1 MGSTKTPLVDDVDW
15 SRLFHAYGVASDTQR
30 HLHALVSDDD
40 AAFDEALDHLFGAV
54 LHQGTVYPA
63 TVPSLRVVAGML
75 HGQAHGQAQ
84 VQFHDQAL
92 RRRDEHGQSRLAS
105 LLGWIDAVG
114 DSASWLED
122 AGESDAAEPTD
133 EDVEAF
139 YRAMAA
145 DDESVW
151 GSELSQYLWV
161 RSVAELPAAC
171 RAALTS
177 VSTFLTDEDEAVRS
191 AALDAYVRLAAVQPD
206 RVALAE
212 PLTAALAT
220 ASGRDERAVVV
231 LGLGGLG
238 TDTTRWLSDDDPAI
252 RACAAL
258 PLTGS
263 TEATAVLVE
272 ALRDPLAVDEWFTR
286 RPSRFDMR
294 VHFCL
299 VANLLAR
306 DVGLAEILPAC
317 LPVVRVAKGG
327 LWSDMT
333 WGPILLRTFPGV
345 EFVPGVRPDPP
356 RNLDEAQQAVLREL
370 VANDDLWDA
379 RDGNASLARMR
390 VGLPDDR
397 DAVARIASGD

>member
-1 MGSTKTPLVDDVDW
+1 MGSTGTPLVDDVDW
-15 SRLFHAYGVASDTQR
+15 SRLFHAYGVASDTSR

-40 AAFDEALDHLFGAV
+40 AAFGAAVDHLFGAV

-63 TVPSLRVVAGML
+63 TVPALRVVAGTL
-75 HGQAHGQAQ
+75 
-84 VQFHDQAL
+84 HDQGYHQVL
-92 RRRDEHGQSRLAS
+92 RRRDEHGRSRLAS
-105 LLGWIDAVG
+105 LLEWIDAVG
-114 DSASWLED
+114 DSASWHED
-122 AGESDAAEPTD
+122 TRASDAVEPTD
-133 EDVEAF
+133 EDIDAF

-145 DDESVW
+145 DDEAVW
-151 GSELSQYLWV
+151 DSEVNHYLWA
-161 RSVAELPAAC
+161 RSIAELPAAC
-171 RAALTS
+171 GTALTS

-206 RVALAE
+206 RATLAGPLVAAVE
-212 PLTAALAT
+212 S

-231 LGLGGLG
+231 LGLGDLG
-238 TDTTRWLSDDDPAI
+238 SDTTRWLSDDDPAI

-258 PLTGS
+258 SLTGS
-263 TEATAVLVE
+263 VEATAVLVE
-272 ALRDPLAVDEWFTR
+272 ALQDPLAVDEWFTR

-294 VHFCL
+294 VHFGL

-317 LPVVRVAKGG
+317 LPAIRVAQGG

-345 EFVPGVRPDPP
+345 EFLPGVRPDPP
-356 RNLDEAQQAVLREL
+356 RNLDEAQKAVLREL
-370 VANDDLWDA
+370 VANDDLWDR
-379 RDGNASLARMR
+379 RDGNANLARMR

-397 DAVARIASGD
+397 AAVARLAS